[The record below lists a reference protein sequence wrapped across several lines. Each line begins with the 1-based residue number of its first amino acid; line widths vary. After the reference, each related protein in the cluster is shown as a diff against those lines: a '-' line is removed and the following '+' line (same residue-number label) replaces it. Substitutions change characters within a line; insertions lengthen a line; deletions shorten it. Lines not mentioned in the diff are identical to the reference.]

1 MVFSFFLVCY
11 TATQLASA
19 RRQLTLLSAEPVS
32 EAVLVAFNAEADAYN
47 SRRPQGM
54 TGARCTASH
63 VNGVQVPGRPR
74 RPADGPKPAPTAV
87 VPEGAVVELSSEGS
101 CSPQPRPPVFLL
113 SLCLVCMLETN
124 AGRRETHTA
133 RPVIEK
139 KYTKSVHRRVVR
151 DTREPRIRRQ

>member
-19 RRQLTLLSAEPVS
+19 RRQLTLLWAEPVS

-74 RPADGPKPAPTAV
+74 RPAYGPKPAPTV

-101 CSPQPRPPVFLL
+101 CSPQPRRPVYLL
-113 SLCLVCMLETN
+113 SLCLVCSKQTQ
-124 AGRRETHTA
+124 GRRDTH
-133 RPVIEK
+133 
-139 KYTKSVHRRVVR
+139 SLLLC
-151 DTREPRIRRQ
+151 

>member
-74 RPADGPKPAPTAV
+74 RPADGPKPAPTV
-87 VPEGAVVELSSEGS
+87 VPEGAVVEFGGLGH
-101 CSPQPRPPVFLL
+101 CVYRL
-113 SLCLVCMLETN
+113 M
-124 AGRRETHTA
+124 
-133 RPVIEK
+133 
-139 KYTKSVHRRVVR
+139 RV
-151 DTREPRIRRQ
+151 E